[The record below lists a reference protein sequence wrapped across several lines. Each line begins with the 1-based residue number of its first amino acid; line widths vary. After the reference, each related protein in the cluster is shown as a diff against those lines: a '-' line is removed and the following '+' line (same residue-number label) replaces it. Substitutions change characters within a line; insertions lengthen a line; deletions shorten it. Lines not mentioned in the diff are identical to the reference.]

1 MNPFDSC
8 RGITATTVAERAGMK
23 LIRKGTN
30 FWTSCPM
37 HEDKTPSLIL
47 NEKGHWY
54 CFSCK
59 RGGDAVALYATIHS
73 IRPLEAAW
81 RLYEEEYG
89 RSAPVW
95 HEPSLKPPEIAIK
108 ERVEEWY
115 KEWWDLCCAAKH
127 YANAILSIPEIGWDD
142 PELAWAIDIRELAE
156 RNLDLLQQANPME
169 KVRMVIEV
177 GRVHLE

>member
-1 MNPFDSC
+1 M
-8 RGITATTVAERAGMK
+8 
-23 LIRKGTN
+23 
-30 FWTSCPM
+30 
-37 HEDKTPSLIL
+37 
-47 NEKGHWY
+47 
-54 CFSCK
+54 
-59 RGGDAVALYATIHS
+59 
-73 IRPLEAAW
+73 
-81 RLYEEEYG
+81 YEEEYG